1 MDKDFLLINK
11 MKNGDEAA
19 MESFVR
25 RYYPRILRYCHY
37 HIADK
42 SFAEDM
48 AQETFENFF
57 AALPVYR
64 HRGKALN
71 YLYTIAGNLCRDLYK
86 KRADIP
92 LREVPDA
99 GNYQMDPVNTRL
111 DMEKA
116 LAGLS
121 QESRDILIL
130 YFFQERKQRE
140 IAEIL
145 NIGLPLVKYRLKQ
158 AKLQLGGLLGKED
171 MAE

>member
-1 MDKDFLLINK
+1 MDKDFLLISK
-11 MKNGDEAA
+11 MKNGDEPA

-25 RYYPRILRYCHY
+25 RYYPQILRYCYY
-37 HIADK
+37 HLADK

-48 AQETFENFF
+48 AQETFEKFF
-57 AALPVYR
+57 TALPIYR

-92 LREVPDA
+92 FKEMPDTE
-99 GNYQMDPVNTRL
+99 NYQLDPIDSRL

-145 NIGLPLVKYRLKQ
+145 HIGLPLVKYRLKQ
-158 AKLQLGGLLGKED
+158 AKQQLGGLLGKED

>member
-1 MDKDFLLINK
+1 
-11 MKNGDEAA
+11 
-19 MESFVR
+19 
-25 RYYPRILRYCHY
+25 
-37 HIADK
+37 
-42 SFAEDM
+42 
-48 AQETFENFF
+48 
-57 AALPVYR
+57 
-64 HRGKALN
+64 
-71 YLYTIAGNLCRDLYK
+71 
-86 KRADIP
+86 
-92 LREVPDA
+92 
-99 GNYQMDPVNTRL
+99 MDPVNTRL
-111 DMEKA
+111 DMENA